1 MSALGTD
8 LEGAVLQC
16 PACGQK
22 NRVAW
27 AHLAEAGKCGKCG
40 GVLPVVAAPIEIAS
54 EEVFAALVGGAT
66 LPVVVDFWASWC
78 GPCLMVA
85 PELEKVAEQSA
96 GRLVVAKVNTEEL
109 PGLSQRFSVRSI
121 PTMALFAGGKEVGR
135 TMGARPA
142 AGILEFI
149 EQELAKL

>member
-8 LEGAVLQC
+8 LEGAVLPC
-16 PACGQK
+16 LACGQK
-22 NRVAW
+22 NRVLW

-40 GVLPVVAAPIEIAS
+40 GGLPVVAAPIEIAS
-54 EEVFAALVGGAT
+54 EEGFTALVGGAP
-66 LPVVVDFWASWC
+66 LPIVVDFWALWC

-85 PELEKVAEQSA
+85 PELEKVAEQTA
-96 GRLVVAKVNTEEL
+96 GKLVVAKVNTEEL
-109 PGLSQRFSVRSI
+109 PGLSQRFGIRSI
-121 PTMALFAGGKEVGR
+121 PTMALIAGGKEVGR

-142 AGILEFI
+142 AGILAFV